1 MSISCLE
8 MNGSGLDPGISG
20 ASTQRISVA
29 LDVMS
34 LSRWLRFADREAASV
49 FYIQYFFVFLFLT
62 AISLLVSRVP
72 SCIWANA
79 GYSPEWIA
87 RLSILWLICSLW
99 PVNNRYKWRFIIIYL
114 QEYSE
119 KYKCSF
125 WNLKWFNINRTIIYC
140 TIYDYKYDLTVE
152 CYSYVSSGQ
161 VQVLHVYEY
170 SRVISLVSKM
180 YRLELSWLLIVV

>member
-1 MSISCLE
+1 MFGNEWEWI
-8 MNGSGLDPGISG
+8 GSWDIWSQHSADFSG
-20 ASTQRISVA
+20 FGRNVTVP
-29 LDVMS
+29 LTS
-34 LSRWLRFADREAASV
+34 LWRPRG

-87 RLSILWLICSLW
+87 RLSILWLRCSLW